1 MSPLASPLSFDSLAS
16 SLFVTYYS
24 STSSSLIKLFLECK
38 PSANTSLSL
47 ASFSVF
53 GFSSAVYGL
62 SSLPGVSFSPSGA
75 SSSPSGYSSSPYSA
89 SSAFIASSWPKQ
101 SQIICPLML
110 LSSLNRLPMYRG
122 AKLWSKLLGWSSNLF
137 TIFAL
142 QKFNASCSDVLP
154 IQRTCAAVNS
164 PRIRSF
170 RNSPGQKLS

>member
-1 MSPLASPLSFDSLAS
+1 MSSLASPLSFDSLAS
-16 SLFVTYYS
+16 SLFATYYS

-62 SSLPGVSFSPSGA
+62 SSLADDSFSPSGA
-75 SSSPSGYSSSPYSA
+75 SSSPYSA

-122 AKLWSKLLGWSSNLF
+122 AKFWSKLLGWSSNLF